1 MGEEKW
7 NRRLEGISGHEGR
20 VLFAIS
26 GRHILCSPCVYSIIF
41 DTYFFIYFLGL
52 HSFLAIA
59 CLVKEGGEALFLC
72 LCLYLRLFVFL
83 FVSFA
88 FARTFQFPS
97 ISMSIYLSTIIV
109 FVFFGLLG
117 V

>member
-20 VLFAIS
+20 VFAIS

-88 FARTFQFPS
+88 FARTFQFPF

-109 FVFFGLLG
+109 FFFFGLLG
-117 V
+117 I